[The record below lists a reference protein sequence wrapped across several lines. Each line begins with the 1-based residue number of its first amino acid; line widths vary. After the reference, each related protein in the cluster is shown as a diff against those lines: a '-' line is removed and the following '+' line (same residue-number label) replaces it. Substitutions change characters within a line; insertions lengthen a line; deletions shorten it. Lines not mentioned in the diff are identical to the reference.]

1 MESEQDMEFDFTTLP
16 PRDRYRLL
24 IGAVVPRPIALV
36 TTLDERGVPNA
47 APFSFFNVFSHDPV
61 IVALGIEQRES
72 GAPKDTVRNIRLHR
86 EFVVNL
92 VNEAIAEA
100 MNVCAVDFPPGV
112 SELDAAGFTAAPSSA
127 IKTPRIAES
136 PVNMECRLIEELR
149 FGGDG
154 KRSIVLGEVVRF
166 HIKDEFLTPRGY
178 VDIPAMHPVG
188 RLSGNGYVR
197 LSDRFEMKRE
207 TYAEW
212 LAHQKKDAAS

>member
-1 MESEQDMEFDFTTLP
+1 MEFDFTTLP

-36 TTLDERGVPNA
+36 TTVAAAGTVNA

-61 IVALGIEQRES
+61 IVALGIERRE
-72 GAPKDTVRNIRLHR
+72 GGHLKDTVRNIRLRR

-92 VNEAIAEA
+92 VNERIAEA
-100 MNVCAVDFPPGV
+100 MNVCAVDFPEGI
-112 SELDAAGFTAAPSSA
+112 SELEAAGLTAAPSSA
-127 IKTPRIAES
+127 IATPRIKES
-136 PVNMECRLIEELR
+136 PVNMECRLMEELR
-149 FGGDG
+149 FGEEG

-166 HIKDEFLTPRGY
+166 HIKDEFLTERGY
-178 VDIPAMHPVG
+178 VDIPEMRPVG

-207 TYAEW
+207 NYGEW
-212 LAHQKKDAAS
+212 QSHTKKDAAS

>member
-1 MESEQDMEFDFTTLP
+1 
-16 PRDRYRLL
+16 
-24 IGAVVPRPIALV
+24 
-36 TTLDERGVPNA
+36 
-47 APFSFFNVFSHDPV
+47 
-61 IVALGIEQRES
+61 
-72 GAPKDTVRNIRLHR
+72 
-86 EFVVNL
+86 VNL

-100 MNVCAVDFPPGV
+100 MNICAVDFPSGV
-112 SELDAAGFTAAPSSA
+112 SELDAAGLTAAPSSA